1 MCTSHRFVAHDKG
14 DRPPS
19 LKGRRPV
26 ITSLEMF
33 LWRNYLIFTSC
44 TAPPSSVTSDSS
56 ALDSSVRS
64 QPQLS
69 ARDLFHKVSQFMLR
83 AAPMGQTDRLQLM
96 RIVPFSHGSD
106 RQAVPHEDC
115 SLLPYT
121 MSIVS
126 PMSPTHVL
134 PVQEKAWEQDCTVK
148 RSSSSVQVV
157 PQLRTDGEIREVA
170 ITALGLVNPNAF
182 GYATAVSI
190 LAFL

>member
-1 MCTSHRFVAHDKG
+1 MRYVICTSRRFVAHDKG

-83 AAPMGQTDRLQLM
+83 AAPMGQTDRLHLM
-96 RIVPFSHGSD
+96 RIVPFSHEDCSLLPWV
-106 RQAVPHEDC
+106 RQAAPHEDC
-115 SLLPYT
+115 SLLPWVRQT
-121 MSIVS
+121 G
-126 PMSPTHVL
+126 
-134 PVQEKAWEQDCTVK
+134 CT
-148 RSSSSVQVV
+148 S
-157 PQLRTDGEIREVA
+157 
-170 ITALGLVNPNAF
+170 
-182 GYATAVSI
+182 
-190 LAFL
+190 

>member
-1 MCTSHRFVAHDKG
+1 MRYVICTSRRFVAHDKG

-83 AAPMGQTDRLQLM
+83 AAPMGQTDRLHLMRIVPFSHGSDRLHLM

-106 RQAVPHEDC
+106 RQAAPHEDC
-115 SLLPYT
+115 SLLHNEHCFSAVPYT
-121 MSIVS
+121 CIACAGEGLGARLYCKTFFLLC
-126 PMSPTHVL
+126 PGG
-134 PVQEKAWEQDCTVK
+134 A
-148 RSSSSVQVV
+148 SV
-157 PQLRTDGEIREVA
+157 A
-170 ITALGLVNPNAF
+170 
-182 GYATAVSI
+182 Y
-190 LAFL
+190 

>member
-96 RIVPFSHGSD
+96 RIVPFS
-106 RQAVPHEDC
+106 
-115 SLLPYT
+115 T
-121 MSIVS
+121 MSIV
-126 PMSPTHVL
+126 PPLSPTHVL